1 MKDHEE
7 PMMTRIVTVEQPPTR
22 RFRLAPPPRLTR
34 AGKAVYHTYGDRW
47 LITLQTEQVLHSV
60 GGACT
65 RRLGWLLHD
74 NDGQYQDE
82 TFMHLRQVRAE
93 IVARANDRRLLAGTW
108 VAAARPL
115 ADGMYIDDEERA
127 EVANLYQM
135 VEKLYGLTPGTD
147 RTNPALVRL
156 HTAG

>member
-7 PMMTRIVTVEQPPTR
+7 PMMTRIVTVEQPSTR

-34 AGKAVYHTYGDRW
+34 AGKGVYHTYGDRW
-47 LITLQTEQVLHSV
+47 LITLQTEHVLNSV

-74 NDGQYQDE
+74 NDGQYHDE

-93 IVARANDRRLLAGTW
+93 IVARAQDRRVLARTIES
-108 VAAARPL
+108 AARRL
-115 ADGMYIDDEERA
+115 ADGMYIDDQERA
-127 EVANLYQM
+127 AVASLYQM
-135 VEKLYGLTPGTD
+135 VEKLSGMTPGAYKP
-147 RTNPALVRL
+147 NPAPVRL